1 MRRRIALAGLAAA
14 AVLLPPRGAGADEP
28 APIRWQVRDMPPHF
42 IYPGG
47 KPPGR
52 VEDLG
57 GGTIDSYM
65 RQLLP
70 LLPQYRHAFVE
81 ATAARAQAIAREG
94 KTLCSLIH
102 LYTSERLAERYFSPA
117 YPVLGTL
124 QAQVVVHR
132 SQLPRFAALGQP
144 LSLAQLLQRG
154 DLSGMMSAGRS
165 FGASVDRVLRAL
177 PPGSGNLAPV
187 VVLRHSSLLS
197 MLRARRMDY
206 ALEFPGLLDEYLR
219 NVGAPGELVGLPMAE
234 STAIPLTYVS
244 CTRNEEGR
252 QQIEAIDQAIRQLA
266 QPARRESLLRHWRS
280 PAFGPAERARLNQY
294 MDERARGGPQIE

>member
-1 MRRRIALAGLAAA
+1 MRGRIALAGLAAA

-28 APIRWQVRDMPPHF
+28 APMRWQVRDMPPHF
-42 IYPGG
+42 IYAGG
-47 KPPGR
+47 RPPAR

-81 ATAARAQAIAREG
+81 ATAARAQAITREG

-102 LYTSERLAERYFSPA
+102 LYTPERLAERYFSPA

-144 LSLAQLLQRG
+144 LSLAQLLQRS
-154 DLSGMMSAGRS
+154 DLSGMMTAGRS
-165 FGASVDRVLRAL
+165 FGASVDRL
-177 PPGSGNLAPV
+177 
-187 VVLRHSSLLS
+187 
-197 MLRARRMDY
+197 LRARRMDY

-219 NVGAPGELVGLPMAE
+219 NVDAPGELVGLPMAE
-234 STAIPLTYVS
+234 ASAIALTYVS

-252 QQIEAIDQAIRQLA
+252 QQIEAIDQAI
-266 QPARRESLLRHWRS
+266 
-280 PAFGPAERARLNQY
+280 
-294 MDERARGGPQIE
+294 